1 MAMHLG
7 VFPDLA
13 RRISYSYL
21 LSTKN
26 LLTDCTEYSSTI
38 SARLP
43 GPLFSLGGEH
53 AL

>member
-13 RRISYSYL
+13 RRISYL